1 MLVEFNLGLI
11 AAMSSTS
18 STQGEDHL
26 PDSKGNDSVSYDK
39 TKEAGSYEPMALI
52 EPEEVDALT
61 RIATEQSRKLSI
73 AKSAT
78 HRLASV
84 ADRDPSLNPQS
95 AEFNL
100 EKWIN
105 HAMNEVGPERTKKLG
120 VAFKNL
126 NIYGSGS
133 ELQYQQSVASFL
145 SAPLRVG
152 EAFRKSPSKRIL
164 KDFNGLLKSGELLL
178 VLGRPGAGCSTLM
191 KSICGQLEGLQ
202 IGEDSTIH
210 YNGIPLR
217 RMIKQFKGEVVYN
230 QEVCSFLGFCQ
241 MRANSLFPG

>member
-1 MLVEFNLGLI
+1 
-11 AAMSSTS
+11 MSSTS
-18 STQGEDHL
+18 STQGEDRL
-26 PDSKGNDSVSYDK
+26 PDSKGNDSSKQV
-39 TKEAGSYEPMALI
+39 EAEAEAPYAPMSLI
-52 EPEEVDALT
+52 DPDEVDALT

-84 ADRDPSLNPQS
+84 ADRDPRLNPQS

-105 HAMNEVGPERTKKLG
+105 HAMNESGPERSKKLG
-120 VAFKNL
+120 VAFKDL

-133 ELQYQQSVASFL
+133 ELQYQQTVASFL
-145 SAPLRVG
+145 TAPLRIG

-164 KDFNGLLKSGELLL
+164 KNFNGLLKSGELLL

-191 KSICGQLEGLQ
+191 KSICGQLEGLE
-202 IGEDSTIH
+202 IGEESVIH

-230 QEVCSFLGFCQ
+230 QEVLLSDNSSF
-241 MRANSLFPG
+241 N